1 MANEIRAKNKSGLT
15 VYALLIRAVDGK
27 IWNGTSFVSLLNANW
42 STYVIP
48 MTEQG
53 AAGIYFGNMPS
64 VGSGLYDAWVYQRVG
79 GTPASSDFLIGQA
92 SIDWDGFKE
101 ASLAGA
107 QGSGQVMISH
117 NFGGTDN
124 LAYQTS
130 TGFGI
135 VDATIRVYLKTDYDS
150 GNTGNNYIKGTT
162 TTITGGRWHKGI
174 FLDPAQYVVQFVKA
188 GAYGPDTTTITVT

>member
-53 AAGIYFGNMPS
+53 STGIYFGNMPS
-64 VGSGLYDAWVYQRVG
+64 VGSGLYDAWVYQRVS
-79 GTPASSDFLIGQA
+79 GTPASSDFLVGQA
-92 SIDWDGFKE
+92 SIDWDGVKE
-101 ASLAGA
+101 ASLSGA
-107 QGSGQVMISH
+107 QGTGQVMISH

-150 GNTGNNYIKGTT
+150 GNTGTNYIKGTT
-162 TTITGGRWHKGI
+162 TTITGGRWHKGV